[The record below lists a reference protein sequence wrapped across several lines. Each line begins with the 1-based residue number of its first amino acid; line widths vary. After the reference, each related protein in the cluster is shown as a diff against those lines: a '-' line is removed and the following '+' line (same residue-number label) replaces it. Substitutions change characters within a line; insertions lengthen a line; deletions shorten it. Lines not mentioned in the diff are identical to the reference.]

1 MLAMLG
7 NTAGSA
13 SRREKLMSVWSDDST
28 SESLHESW
36 KTSRLFGAL
45 EKMLSSSDAPGPA
58 TGKRLRNPQDDGPDG
73 QWGFRVARTSTPL
86 GPGAPSVV
94 DALSRIAGGKAGSIV
109 ERVGWSGY
117 RWTQFPYAA
126 VAASDVAAARYL
138 LCDHAFMVPRGR
150 QA

>member
-7 NTAGSA
+7 NTAESA
-13 SRREKLMSVWSDDST
+13 GRREKLMSVWSDDST

-58 TGKRLRNPQDDGPDG
+58 TGKRLRNPQDDGPDS

-86 GPGAPSVV
+86 GPGAPRVV
-94 DALSRIAGGKAGSIV
+94 EPFPTSPGVKRARLSKDSDGRS
-109 ERVGWSGY
+109 
-117 RWTQFPYAA
+117 PYAA

-138 LCDHAFMVPRGR
+138 LCDHAFMVSRGR